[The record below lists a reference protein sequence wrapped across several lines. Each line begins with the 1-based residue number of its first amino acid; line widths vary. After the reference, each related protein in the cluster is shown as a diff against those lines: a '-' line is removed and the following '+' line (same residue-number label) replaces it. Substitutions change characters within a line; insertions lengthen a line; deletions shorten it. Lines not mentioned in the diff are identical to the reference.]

1 MKVKPTDKFICI
13 QDVPYYDIGDVFEEN
28 TEEFRFS
35 HYPKVFSQLYEFETG
50 ETVYEGQKIYRF
62 KNVGNYEL
70 EIKSVNF
77 IPFSH
82 IDADIFPS
90 FERAKK
96 ELDERKKLS
105 ENNSFNYE
113 IKSLANQIH
122 LLSDVKNI
130 EELTIK
136 DLTQKLS
143 YIKSL
148 SNNILKNAS

>member
-1 MKVKPTDKFICI
+1 MKIEATNRFICTESI
-13 QDVPYYDIGDVFEEN
+13 PHYSVNQIVEE
-28 TEEFRFS
+28 TDDSVEYTS
-35 HYPKVFSQLYEFETG
+35 YPKVFSQLYEFETG
-50 ETVYEGQKIYRF
+50 ETIYEGQKVYRF
-62 KNVGNYEL
+62 KNVGNHEL

-82 IDADIFPS
+82 VDADIFPS
-90 FERAKK
+90 FETAKK

-105 ENNSFNYE
+105 ENNSSNYE

-143 YIKSL
+143 HIKSL
-148 SNNILKNAS
+148 SNNILKNAN

>member
-1 MKVKPTDKFICI
+1 MKVEPINKYICI
-13 QDVPYYDIGDVFEEN
+13 QDVPYFNISHVYEQITPNFK
-28 TEEFRFS
+28 FS
-35 HYPKVFSQLYEFETG
+35 DYPKVFSQLYKFETG
-50 ETVYEGQKIYRF
+50 ETTYEGQKVYRF

-77 IPFSH
+77 IPSSH

-105 ENNSFNYE
+105 ENNSSKYE
-113 IKSLANQIH
+113 IKSLATQIH
-122 LLSDVKNI
+122 FLSDVNNI

-143 YIKSL
+143 HIKSL
-148 SNNILKNAS
+148 SNNILKNAE